1 MKRSIQS
8 LIPGLLWLLA
18 ACGHGPSESPAAP
31 QPAEPEPVAGGPI
44 EVPAHVRKNLGITF
58 TQVQLRP
65 VTRMLRV
72 PGAFET
78 MPDAVREY
86 RAMLPG
92 HVELAVQHLQPVQPD
107 DLLYRLRS
115 PQWAEY
121 VAAIQAAE
129 QELRSAQAA
138 VARAQA
144 AIATHAT
151 QVDVLEERLRT
162 LAQAE
167 VQRGDLQAEL
177 AILRSRDATL
187 AADLLG
193 AETERT
199 NAGQRREFAAQ
210 VAAGIAGPPPAEGYA
225 TDLWIEVRA
234 AAAGV
239 VQVPGAPSGAF
250 VETGAAII
258 STVDPSAVRFH
269 ALALQSDAQA
279 ILAARTARI
288 VTTATHADST
298 PLGIPAQMMAGLD
311 SQPSQR
317 TFTLYAVP
325 ESPAPWARAGVTAFL
340 EIVLE
345 GTGDAVLAVPRQA
358 IVQDG
363 LHHVLFRRDPKN
375 PDHVLRIEA
384 DMGAGDGQWV
394 ALESGVM
401 RGDEVV
407 LNGAYELKLASQQS
421 GASSEGGHFHADGSF
436 HGDH

>member
-298 PLGIPAQMMAGLD
+298 PWHSRANDGGARP
-311 SQPSQR
+311 QPSQR

-325 ESPAPWARAGVTAFL
+325 ESPAPWARAGSNGL
-340 EIVLE
+340 P
-345 GTGDAVLAVPRQA
+345 GDRA
-358 IVQDG
+358 
-363 LHHVLFRRDPKN
+363 RRHRGCGSP
-375 PDHVLRIEA
+375 PGHRAGWSAPCPFPAGSQELDHVLRIEA
-384 DMGAGDGQWV
+384 DMGARAMD
-394 ALESGVM
+394 
-401 RGDEVV
+401 RGC
-407 LNGAYELKLASQQS
+407 ARKR
-421 GASSEGGHFHADGSF
+421 GHARR
-436 HGDH
+436 